1 MIKKL
6 GNSLLHG
13 LIVMALMGA
22 IGFIA
27 NKTAVLRNV
36 EFLNPIEQAFDDFD
50 LTDIVFSKLTDRT
63 KADTNITVVNIGN
76 LDRAGIAEVIN
87 IINQN
92 NPKAIG
98 IDVQFE
104 FAIDSTQDALLENAV
119 ANAKNVVMVSK
130 MITNPNPKIQKA
142 DHAKINYHRFTKHTK
157 TAFANFITKG
167 KGNQQGLYSV
177 RSFSPKEKVSKVI
190 LSRGAEKFD
199 TVSLKEAQ
207 RKDTIEYAFAVQ
219 MAKYA
224 SPKKVEKFLARKRD
238 FEWINF
244 RGNVSIDDHTNFNV
258 LDVDNVFASQ
268 ANEDAAKGFKN
279 VIKDKIVLLGF
290 MGANLQVRS
299 FDDKLFTPL
308 NENYIG
314 RSAPDMYGV
323 VVHANIVSMILNESY
338 ISETPQWVN
347 YLISFFIVLFTIMIF
362 SYIFIKV
369 GIWYDALTIFIQ
381 LLIVLGLVGLMLAV
395 FSKFSTKMDLGIGLI
410 GIVLSGIFVEIYHGF
425 IRKLFGWRP
434 PNERKPAPQTTEEP
448 SE

>member
-1 MIKKL
+1 MAIM
-6 GNSLLHG
+6 GTIG
-13 LIVMALMGA
+13 YIV
-22 IGFIA
+22 
-27 NKTAVLRNV
+27 NKTAVLRNI
-36 EFLNPIEQAFDDFD
+36 EFLNPIEQVFDDFD

-63 KADTNITVVNIGN
+63 KAYPDITVVNIGN

-87 IINQN
+87 LINQN

-104 FAIDSTQDALLENAV
+104 FAIDSTQDALLENAIS
-119 ANAKNVVMVSK
+119 NAKNVVMVSK
-130 MITNPNPKIQKA
+130 MISNPNPKIQKA
-142 DHAKINYHRFTKHTK
+142 DHVKINYHRFTKHTH

-167 KGNQQGLYSV
+167 KGNQLGLSSV
-177 RSFSPKEKVSKVI
+177 RSFSPKEKVNKVI
-190 LSRGAEKFD
+190 LSRGEEKFD

-207 RKDTIEYAFAVQ
+207 RKETIEYAFGVKLAQ
-219 MAKYA
+219 LAA
-224 SPKKVEKFLARKRD
+224 PKKAKRFLDRKRN

-244 RGNVSIDDHTNFNV
+244 MGNVNIDGHTNFNV
-258 LDVDNVFASQ
+258 LDVQDVFAAQ
-268 ANEDAAKGFKN
+268 ADENAAKGFKN
-279 VIKDKIVLLGF
+279 VTKDKIVVLGF

-323 VVHANIVSMILNESY
+323 VVHANIISMILNESY
-338 ISETPQWVN
+338 INETPKWLN
-347 YLISFFIVLFTIMIF
+347 YLISFFVVLFTIMVF

-381 LLIVLGLVGLMLAV
+381 LLIVLGMVGLMLLV
-395 FSKFSTKMDLGIGLI
+395 FSKYATKMDLGLGLI
-410 GIVLSGIFVEIYHGF
+410 GIALSGIFVEIYHGF

-434 PNERKPAPQTTEEP
+434 PNERKPVPQTLEGE

>member
-13 LIVMALMGA
+13 LIVMAFMGA

-50 LTDIVFSKLTDRT
+50 LTDIVFSKLTDRS
-63 KADTNITVVNIGN
+63 KANSDITVVNIGN
-76 LDRAGIAEVIN
+76 LDRGGIAAMIDL
-87 IINQN
+87 INQN
-92 NPKAIG
+92 DPKVIG
-98 IDVQFE
+98 LDVQLE
-104 FAIDSTQDALLENAV
+104 TALDSTQDAQLEAV
-119 ANAKNVVMVSK
+119 LSQVKNMVMVSELRP
-130 MITNPNPKIQKA
+130 NPNPKVKKA
-142 DHAKINYHRFTKHTK
+142 DHIKTNYNRFTKHAH

-190 LSRGAEKFD
+190 LSQGTEKFD
-199 TVSLKEAQ
+199 TLSLKDAG
-207 RKDTIEYAFAVQ
+207 RKDTIEYSFGVKIAQLVN
-219 MAKYA
+219 AKKA
-224 SPKKVEKFLARKRD
+224 KKFLDRKRNY
-238 FEWINF
+238 EWINF
-244 RGNVSIDDHTNFNV
+244 FGNVSLDGNTNFNV
-258 LDVDNVFASQ
+258 LDVHQVLESQ
-268 ANEDAAKGFKN
+268 NSEDAAKGFKN

-338 ISETPQWVN
+338 IKETPQWLN
-347 YLISFFIVLFTIMIF
+347 YLISFFIVLITIMIF

-434 PNERKPAPQTTEEP
+434 PNERKPAPQTTEE
-448 SE
+448 